1 MAEMEAIKKKLLEKG
16 GTAGDWEASSQMGFK
31 LKISYGLKGAD

>member
-16 GTAGDWEASSQMGFK
+16 GTAGDWGS
-31 LKISYGLKGAD
+31 LITNGLQAEDQLWTEGAD